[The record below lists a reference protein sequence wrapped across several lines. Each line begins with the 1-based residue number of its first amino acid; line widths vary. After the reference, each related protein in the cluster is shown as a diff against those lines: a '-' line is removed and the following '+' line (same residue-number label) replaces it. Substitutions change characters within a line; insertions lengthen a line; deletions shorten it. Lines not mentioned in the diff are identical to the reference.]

1 MNQRA
6 SVVGRSGDVRYC
18 ATKLARDTVSVLWS
32 FGGGLKMQSCH
43 FQFMASALSILI
55 LAGVAIEPLAKAAE
69 ATAGDQLLINQ
80 QHRAYNAKL
89 RAKKSAQE
97 QEKVIVN
104 HRKALLGQEHG
115 MEVPK
120 SPSGVGVLQGNKNN
134 TGTDYGVSGPYI
146 GLKYRGNE

>member
-1 MNQRA
+1 
-6 SVVGRSGDVRYC
+6 
-18 ATKLARDTVSVLWS
+18 
-32 FGGGLKMQSCH
+32 MQSCH
-43 FQFMASALSILI
+43 FQFMASALSLLI
-55 LAGVAIEPLAKAAE
+55 LAGVAIVPLAKAAE

-80 QHRAYNAKL
+80 QHRANNAKL
-89 RAKKSAQE
+89 RAKKSAQV

-104 HRKALLGQEHG
+104 QRKALLGQAEEHG

-120 SPSGVGVLQGNKNN
+120 SPSEVGVLQGNKNN